1 MKISQFAEPRA
12 RPPHTAAAAV
22 QRARKDAAS
31 PADQPLQAS
40 AQQAAQRRAIEA
52 MFGARVARPAVPAW
66 AGAGPA
72 LQLRTVADDHVAA
85 DLNHPQAARLFSAA
99 TMVWWNGLAAAAKA
113 TPLARTNSVNAGR
126 GNVVYEQ
133 LQNTTLKSAQGLRT
147 WLGKDVE
154 EHMYVHVGSNIYTG
168 GRDREKLPHPTLVGG
183 DPDATCAGTMSFDNS
198 TKTVTIT
205 NESGHFRPPSVSN
218 DTVALVREILPKP
231 GKKGKAGFKVAKRA
245 V

>member
-1 MKISQFAEPRA
+1 MKISLLAEPRLGPQRA
-12 RPPHTAAAAV
+12 AAAAV
-22 QRARKDAAS
+22 QRARKGEPVSVDT
-31 PADQPLQAS
+31 QLQGS
-40 AQQAAQRRAIEA
+40 ARQGAQRRAIEA
-52 MFGARVARPAVPAW
+52 MFGAQVTRPTPPAW
-66 AGAGPA
+66 ASAGRSI
-72 LQLRTVADDHVAA
+72 QLRTVADDHVAA
-85 DLNHPQAARLFSAA
+85 DLNHPQADRLFSAA
-99 TMVWWNGLAAAAKA
+99 TMIWWNALPAAAKA
-113 TPLARTNSVNAGR
+113 TPAARTNSVNAGR
-126 GNVVYEQ
+126 GNVAYEQ

-154 EHMYVHVGSNIYTG
+154 EHMYVHAGSNIYTG

-218 DTVALVREILPKP
+218 ATVEVVREILPKP
-231 GKKGKAGFKVAKRA
+231 GKKGKGGFKIAKRA

>member
-1 MKISQFAEPRA
+1 MKISLLAEPRA
-12 RPPHTAAAAV
+12 KPLRAAAAAV
-22 QRARKDAAS
+22 QRARKGNLSLAGL
-31 PADQPLQAS
+31 QLQAS
-40 AQQAAQRRAIEA
+40 ARQSAQRRAIEA
-52 MFGARVARPAVPAW
+52 MFGARPASPAW
-66 AGAGPA
+66 AGAGPT

-85 DLNHPQAARLFSAA
+85 DLNHPQASRLFSAA
-99 TMVWWNGLAAAAKA
+99 TMIWWNGLPAANKA

-133 LQNTTLKSAQGLRT
+133 LQNTTLKSAQGLRS

-154 EHMYVHVGSNIYTG
+154 EHMYVHVGSNLYTG

-183 DPDATCAGTMSFDNS
+183 DPDATCAGTMSLDNS

-231 GKKGKAGFKVAKRA
+231 GKGKGGYKIAKRA

>member
-1 MKISQFAEPRA
+1 MKIPLLAEPRA
-12 RPPHTAAAAV
+12 KPVRAAAAAV
-22 QRARKDAAS
+22 QRARRGVASLAAL
-31 PADQPLQAS
+31 QLQAS
-40 AQQAAQRRAIEA
+40 TRLGAQRRAIEA
-52 MFGARVARPAVPAW
+52 MFGPR
-66 AGAGPA
+66 AGGPT

-85 DLNHPQAARLFSAA
+85 DLNHPQADRLFSAA
-99 TMVWWNGLAAAAKA
+99 TMIWWNGLPAANKA
-113 TPLARTNSVNAGR
+113 TPAARTNSVNAGR
-126 GNVVYEQ
+126 GNVAYEQ
-133 LQNTTLKSAQGLRT
+133 LQNTTLKSAQGLRA

-218 DTVALVREILPKP
+218 DTVELVREILPKP
-231 GKKGKAGFKVAKRA
+231 GKKGKGGFKIAKRA